1 MKTYSAPAYFIAT
14 MLLEIH
20 FAALVLVSNKLPY
33 WFLFAIKLLTA
44 HASSVFAWLCLM
56 PLKSH
61 IKCSGGS
68 HACLK
73 MPHGCAPY
81 HIRHGLPMW
90 TCRHTF
96 RQSLA
101 LQISSRWFE
110 RSRSAER
117 GSDSTFTWK
126 EVPIS
131 TTCKQTFLVDC
142 SLTWNPHYVCFAHS
156 CWWKIK

>member
-1 MKTYSAPAYFIAT
+1 MFATYTRTLQSLKCSFSADQPTFAPIHCNQETTESTQTGLFSSKMKTYSAPAYFIAT

-73 MPHGCAPY
+73 MPHGCAPH
-81 HIRHGLPMW
+81 HIRDRLGDE
-90 TCRHTF
+90 
-96 RQSLA
+96 S
-101 LQISSRWFE
+101 
-110 RSRSAER
+110 
-117 GSDSTFTWK
+117 G
-126 EVPIS
+126 
-131 TTCKQTFLVDC
+131 FLCEHADIHLDKV
-142 SLTWNPHYVCFAHS
+142 
-156 CWWKIK
+156 